1 MMNRGRIVRSTG
13 DRMTVMADDG
23 KQYIC
28 RARGKFR
35 LDGRFPLAGDL
46 VTFRRAEGDEHLIES
61 ILDRKNCLIRPPVA
75 NVSRLCVIAS
85 MAPPVTD
92 RLALDT
98 LIAAA
103 EYNGITPAVVVNK
116 IDAVPGEALAAV
128 YRRAGYDVFL
138 TSTKTGEGIEEFRKS
153 VGEGITVFA
162 GSSGV
167 GKSSLLNLAL
177 PEFHVKTSRISE
189 RIGRGR
195 HTTRHV
201 ELFSDKKGGYVV
213 DTPGFSHVDPVQMM
227 LYDKKRIASCF
238 AEFRPYLQG
247 CRYDDCAHTREEDCA
262 VIRAVE
268 EGAIDRVRHENY
280 VSIYEKVAKLKD
292 WQIREL
298 LASETI

>member
-46 VTFRRAEGDEHLIES
+46 VTFRRAEDDEHLIES
-61 ILDRKNCLIRPPVA
+61 ILDRKNYLIRPPVA

>member
-1 MMNRGRIVRSTG
+1 
-13 DRMTVMADDG
+13 MTVMADDG

-61 ILDRKNCLIRPPVA
+61 ILDRKNYLIRPPVA

>member
-1 MMNRGRIVRSTG
+1 MAEKGRIVRSTG
-13 DRMTVMADDG
+13 DRMTVLADDG

-46 VTFRRAEGDEHLIES
+46 VTFRKAEGDEHLIER
-61 ILDRKNCLIRPPVA
+61 ILERKNFLIRPPVA
-75 NVSRLCVIAS
+75 NVARLCVVAS

-92 RLALDT
+92 RLALDV
-98 LIAAA
+98 LFAAA
-103 EYNGITPAVVVNK
+103 EYNGITPALIVNK
-116 IDAVPGEALAAV
+116 IDVVPGDALAEV
-128 YRRAGYDVFL
+128 YRKAGYDVYL
-138 TSTKTGEGIEEFRKS
+138 TSTRTGEGVGEFRES
-153 VGEGITVFA
+153 IGEGITVFA

-177 PEFHVKTSRISE
+177 PEFRVKTSRISD

-201 ELFSDKKGGYVV
+201 ELFSDHKGGYIV
-213 DTPGFSHVDPVQMM
+213 DTPGFSHIDPVEMT

-238 AEFRPYLQG
+238 AEFRPYLG
-247 CRYDDCAHTREEDCA
+247 MCRYDDCAHTREEDCA

-268 EGAIDRVRHENY
+268 EGKIDKTRHENY
-280 VSIYEKVAKLKD
+280 VAIYDRIAKLKD
-292 WQIREL
+292 WQIRDLE
-298 LASETI
+298 AGEEN

>member
-1 MMNRGRIVRSTG
+1 MANRGRIVRSTG
-13 DRMTVMADDG
+13 DRMTVLADDG

-61 ILDRKNCLIRPPVA
+61 ILDRKNFLIRPPVA
-75 NVSRLCVIAS
+75 NVTRLCVVAS

-103 EYNGITPAVVVNK
+103 EYNGITPAVIVNK
-116 IDAVPGEALAAV
+116 IDAVPGEELAEV
-128 YRRAGYDVFL
+128 YRKAGYDVYL
-138 TSTKTGEGIEEFRKS
+138 TSTRTGEGIEEFRKS

-177 PEFHVKTSRISE
+177 PEFHVRTSHISE

-227 LYDKKRIASCF
+227 LYDKKKIASCF
-238 AEFRPYLQG
+238 SEFRPYLDE
-247 CRYDDCAHTREEDCA
+247 CRYDDCAHTKEEDCA

-268 EGAIDRVRHENY
+268 EGRIDRVRHENY
-280 VSIYEKVAKLKD
+280 VAIYEKVAKLKD
-292 WQIREL
+292 WQIREF
-298 LASETI
+298 LASEGI